1 MPTRPTI
8 LLTGFGAFP
17 GVGNNATA
25 QLIPKLTEAARARFT
40 DHYVIGEIL
49 PVEWARAPQALTRL
63 LEGAKAVL
71 ALHFGVSH
79 EATGFQLE
87 LIGRNFCSSQHDAAG
102 KLPPSE
108 TVIAS
113 GPALLAATLPAERIV
128 ARLVRRGFPCRTSS
142 NAGTYLCNALLYH
155 SLTAARALP
164 KPFLSGFIHIPASLT
179 GHGHQ
184 GREAHPD
191 CPLDWAI
198 AIAGS
203 MEIIAACLENGALV

>member
-1 MPTRPTI
+1 MSSRPTI
-8 LLTGFGAFP
+8 LLTGFGPFP

-25 QLIPKLTEAARARFT
+25 HLIPRLTEAARGKFVNH
-40 DHYVIGEIL
+40 DVVGEIL

-63 LEGAKAVL
+63 LEGTKAVL

-87 LIGRNFCSSQHDAAG
+87 LIGRNVRSAQQDAAG
-102 KLPPSE
+102 ELPPSE
-108 TVIAS
+108 TVIDS
-113 GPALLAATLPAERIV
+113 GPALLVATLPAERIV
-128 ARLVRRGFPCRTSS
+128 ARLARHGFPCRTSN

-155 SLTAARALP
+155 SLAAARSLP
-164 KPFLSGFIHIPASLT
+164 NPFLSGFVHIPASLS

-191 CPLDWAI
+191 CPLNWA
-198 AIAGS
+198 AAVAGG
-203 MEIIAACLENGALV
+203 MEIIAASLEYGALV